1 VSGAAPE
8 RPVVTPR
15 GRAPEPDRRALE
27 GWLRELG
34 FKPGRAQAR
43 EGILSWD
50 LRCDGRK
57 RSGIPLTV
65 ILVPAL
71 GCLVWVPF
79 APPFRDEFR
88 KSYRRLLRWNEEYP
102 FVKFGVTED
111 ERPVMTVEVPRA
123 ELDRDRL
130 GEAVARC
137 VAVCDLLADETARW
151 LRDTP
156 APARSSVSAVGLIER
171 YADRLGELA
180 EPA

>member
-1 VSGAAPE
+1 MSGAATV
-8 RPVVTPR
+8 RPAVT
-15 GRAPEPDRRALE
+15 PDRRALE

-34 FKPGRAQAR
+34 LKPGKPQAR

-50 LRCDGRK
+50 LRCDGRRR
-57 RSGIPLTV
+57 RSIPVTV

-79 APPFRDEFR
+79 APPFRDGFR
-88 KSYRRLLRWNEEYP
+88 KSYRQLLRWNEEYP

-111 ERPVMTVEVPRA
+111 ERPVMTVELPAV

-130 GEAVARC
+130 GEALARC
-137 VAVCDLLADETARW
+137 VALCDLLADETARW
-151 LRDTP
+151 LRDAP
-156 APARSSVSAVGLIER
+156 APARRTTSAVGLIER

-180 EPA
+180 APA